1 MRTEIIT
8 IETEQD
14 LAEARALVAS
24 LGRAEKPE
32 DVARLRAQALVL
44 QAYEARRWPVAKATP
59 ADILAYIMDQ
69 FDLQAGDLRE
79 ILGGGAHARVSEILA
94 GKKGFSL
101 PQIRRMHQAYGIPA
115 DLLITEPERN
125 IA

>member
-8 IETEQD
+8 IETEHD
-14 LAEARALVAS
+14 LVEARALVAS

-44 QAYEARRWPVAKATP
+44 QAYEAQRWPVAKTTP
-59 ADILAYIMDQ
+59 ADILAYVMDQ
-69 FDLQAGDLRE
+69 YDLQPSDMRQ
-79 ILGGGAHARVSEILA
+79 ILGNGAHARVSEILA

-115 DLLITEPERN
+115 DLLIAEPEH
-125 IA
+125 AAA